1 MNLFDEAYLITKQRV
16 VAEISEKELA
26 LKFPRSPIQE
36 IANAVQKAGELI
48 SYAEHCADMVRKE
61 KLEEYEAVKEI
72 KRAHPGF
79 SEETYR
85 FALNH
90 GFFLTR

>member
-1 MNLFDEAYLITKQRV
+1 MNLLDEAYLITKKFV
-16 VAEISEKELA
+16 VSEKSEKELS
-26 LKFPRSPIQE
+26 LKSPHSSPHE
-36 IANAVQKAGELI
+36 IVSAVQKARGLI
-48 SYAEHCADMVRKE
+48 DYAEHCADMVRKE
-61 KLEEYEAVKEI
+61 KLEEDEAIKEI

-79 SEETYR
+79 SAETYG

>member
-16 VAEISEKELA
+16 VAETSEKELS
-26 LKFPRSPIQE
+26 LKFPQFPIQE
-36 IANAVQKAGELI
+36 IAIAVQKARDLI
-48 SYAEHCADMVRKE
+48 NYAEHCADMVRKE
-61 KLEEYEAVKEI
+61 KLEENEALKEI

-79 SEETYR
+79 ADETYGY
-85 FALNH
+85 ALNH